1 VTTESNDTDLGGPAP
16 HGEQPA
22 HRAAAPTS
30 TEVAPSET
38 GREARPG
45 GRPTGLPEDPS
56 EDRSEDPLFR
66 VLRAEIE
73 SREARAY
80 ASGWRDALA
89 ALTAAS
95 APADHPAR

>member
-1 VTTESNDTDLGGPAP
+1 VTTESNDKDLGGQAAQ
-16 HGEQPA
+16 GVQPA
-22 HRAAAPTS
+22 RRAAGPTP

-38 GREARPG
+38 DREARPG
-45 GRPTGLPEDPS
+45 GRPTGHPEDL
-56 EDRSEDPLFR
+56 SEDPLFR

-95 APADHPAR
+95 TPSDDPAR